1 MHRIYRAAP
10 KSSTKH
16 WSTKKSLANQNFI
29 GRLVAGKKQK
39 HLEPCLVKIK
49 AEVSDPV
56 VLSNFL
62 SADGVS
68 SPRPR
73 PYVTTFTRIPW
84 LHTQRGLPLYAVL
97 SPHWIKVVG
106 YKESFLLGLQQSRV
120 TDRPVFWTKHSI
132 KVITVER
139 YNYLRL
145 ILTQTFRLLLL

>member
-1 MHRIYRAAP
+1 MLETRDPLLSFDGLNVYVVIVHNIWWAYGNQSKSWKKPGKLEEAAV
-10 KSSTKH
+10 
-16 WSTKKSLANQNFI
+16 
-29 GRLVAGKKQK
+29 RMAGSQR
-39 HLEPCLVKIK
+39 VKV
-49 AEVSDPV
+49 EVIDPV
-56 VLSNFL
+56 VLANFL

-120 TDRPVFWTKHSI
+120 TDRPVFQTKHSM
-132 KVITVER
+132 
-139 YNYLRL
+139 
-145 ILTQTFRLLLL
+145 

>member
-1 MHRIYRAAP
+1 MKIRQVYI
-10 KSSTKH
+10 SSLLYPQTFQH
-16 WSTKKSLANQNFI
+16 ASSSSGMAIHFSANQGVYIDTGLIQF
-29 GRLVAGKKQK
+29 K
-39 HLEPCLVKIK
+39 HLCMHTSIDFRLTYFK

-56 VLSNFL
+56 VLANFL

-68 SPRPR
+68 SPRPRHGSIGPR

-120 TDRPVFWTKHSI
+120 TDRPVFQTKHSM
-132 KVITVER
+132 
-139 YNYLRL
+139 
-145 ILTQTFRLLLL
+145 